1 MTDEKSADRQPA
13 QKQPSSD
20 SPRDTDR
27 YFHCGITVAGTLLQH
42 RVVTF
47 PWLVMS
53 ALAVL
58 LCCVP
63 GASASHPALPD
74 RPVPH
79 IDQFFGARGIQ
90 ETADITGNEI
100 FIYGNTI
107 ISITE
112 ALAFVHINNAYIAA
126 GTLSDTRS
134 ALRNDTATLIGT
146 VDAPHIKTQRKSLAE
161 SRIASIGILTSSA
174 DMLEQTVIPQLRSH
188 TPQAR
193 GPVPFGVMGGSTIR
207 YNSDSRINQNGFS
220 LLTGL
225 GWKGPSATKDASLLG
240 GFVEAGWGSY
250 DSHNSFAGGAVRG
263 NGSTSYYGGGLLGR
277 YDAAFPGSA
286 NVYIEGSLRTGQ
298 IETDY
303 HSGDFISA
311 SGNDVSFDSSAP
323 YYGAHFGVG
332 CAWNPGAASNVDV
345 YTKYLWARQGN
356 DSMNIEGDRT
366 RFQDTH
372 SHRWRT
378 GMRYGTALK
387 TDSGEHFT
395 PYIGLACEYEFDARV
410 KANTNDNPI
419 GTPDI
424 KGATGLAELGLS
436 VKLSTESA
444 FSFDL
449 SMQGFTGKREGG
461 GGNVLLKY
469 EF

>member
-1 MTDEKSADRQPA
+1 MTDEKSADRQSA
-13 QKQPSSD
+13 LKQSS
-20 SPRDTDR
+20 SEAEK
-27 YFHCGITVAGTLLQH
+27 FIQH

-53 ALAVL
+53 ALAAL
-58 LCCVP
+58 LCCVS
-63 GASASHPALPD
+63 GASAYHPVFPD
-74 RPVPH
+74 SPIPY
-79 IDQFFGARGIQ
+79 IGQFFKARGIQ
-90 ETADITGNEI
+90 ETADITGSEI
-100 FIYGNTI
+100 LIHSHTI
-107 ISITE
+107 MRIKE
-112 ALAFVHINNAYIAA
+112 AHTVDINKTGIAA
-126 GTLSDTRS
+126 GALGDTRS
-134 ALRNDTATLIGT
+134 ALQNDTATLIDA
-146 VDAPHIKTQRKSLAE
+146 VDAPHTNTQRKSLAE
-161 SRIASIGILTSSA
+161 SRIASIGMLTSSA
-174 DMLEQTVIPQLRSH
+174 DMLEQKVIPQLRSH

-193 GPVPFGVMGGSTIR
+193 GPVPFGVMGGSAIR

-225 GWKGPSATKDASLLG
+225 GWKGPSEAKDASLFG
-240 GFVEAGWGSY
+240 GFVEAGWGSH
-250 DSHNSFAGGAVRG
+250 DSHNAFAGGAVSADG
-263 NGSTSYYGGGLLGR
+263 NTSYYGGGLLGR

-286 NVYIEGSLRTGQ
+286 NAYVEGSLRTGQ

-303 HSGDFISA
+303 HSGDFILA
-311 SGNDVSFDSSAP
+311 SGNDISFDSSAP

-332 CAWNPGAASNVDV
+332 CAWNAGAASNVDI

-356 DSMNIEGDRT
+356 DFINIESDRI

-378 GMRYGTALK
+378 GMRYGAALQ

-395 PYIGLACEYEFDARV
+395 PYIGLACEYEFNARA
-410 KANTNDNPI
+410 KADTNDKPI
-419 GTPDI
+419 ETPNL

-449 SMQGFTGKREGG
+449 SMQGFRGKREGG